1 MVGKPSVVIDDGMEE
16 KPANG
21 DGAAPDGA
29 NTGLDAVVSEAG
41 AVLGDVCTGTA

>member
-1 MVGKPSVVIDDGMEE
+1 MDE

-29 NTGLDAVVSEAG
+29 NTGLEAVVKEAG
-41 AVLGDVCTGTA
+41 AVLVGACAGIA